1 MGRSNAIAERAE
13 VCGGP
18 GSAFVRSIL
27 RVTDDRCCTRDGLP
41 DDIISIFQRSRKSK
55 RTPPQTWS
63 LVRKRLGSDDCPLGD
78 PSVLYPQP
86 VPMEVTAGSIESATG
101 LKMSESVTGLAKAM
115 NRGET
120 GAAGELLPLVYAELH
135 RLASRYMRRERR
147 DHTLQPTALINEAY
161 PRLAWENDAV
171 SPSDKSGM

>member
-1 MGRSNAIAERAE
+1 
-13 VCGGP
+13 
-18 GSAFVRSIL
+18 
-27 RVTDDRCCTRDGLP
+27 
-41 DDIISIFQRSRKSK
+41 
-55 RTPPQTWS
+55 
-63 LVRKRLGSDDCPLGD
+63 
-78 PSVLYPQP
+78 
-86 VPMEVTAGSIESATG
+86 MEVTAGSIESATG

-161 PRLAWENDAV
+161 LRLAWENDAV